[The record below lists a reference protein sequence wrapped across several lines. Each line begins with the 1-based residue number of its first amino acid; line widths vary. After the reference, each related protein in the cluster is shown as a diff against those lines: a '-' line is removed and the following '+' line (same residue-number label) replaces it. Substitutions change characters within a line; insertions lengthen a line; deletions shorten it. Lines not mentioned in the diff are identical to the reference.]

1 VSPPRPPPA
10 ADVLASGDS
19 GRMIGDMPSL
29 PALSRNLPGCVVAA
43 LALLSGCQSTPTVE
57 LPGVPPALQLLESQP
72 LRVADDCVASGSYF
86 VGFTVLEDGRT
97 GRIEAP
103 SAPVCVQQALTT
115 WVSSFRYAPP
125 AAEIPFGVE
134 WMLVT
139 ARRGS

>member
-1 VSPPRPPPA
+1 VTTPPRRRHG
-10 ADVLASGDS
+10 DVLAAGGF
-19 GRMIGDMPSL
+19 GRMIGDMLSVHP
-29 PALSRNLPGCVVAA
+29 LSRNLLACVAA
-43 LALLSGCQSTPTVE
+43 ATALLCGCQSAPTVE
-57 LPGVPPALQLLESQP
+57 RPGLPPALQLLESQP
-72 LRVADDCVASGSYF
+72 LVVADDCVVSGSYF
-86 VGFTVLEDGRT
+86 VGFTVLTDGRT

-125 AAEIPFGVE
+125 ATEMPFGVE

>member
-1 VSPPRPPPA
+1 MIDGMLALHASSRSQFSCA
-10 ADVLASGDS
+10 A
-19 GRMIGDMPSL
+19 
-29 PALSRNLPGCVVAA
+29 AA
-43 LALLSGCQSTPTVE
+43 LALLCGCQSAPTIE
-57 LPGVPPALQLLESQP
+57 QPARPPALQLLESKP
-72 LRVADDCVASGSYF
+72 LVVADDCAASGSYF
-86 VGFTVLEDGRT
+86 VGFTVLRDGRT

-125 AAEIPFGVE
+125 AAEVPFGVE